1 MNTFSDFVDVFTSFI
16 VNLFSNVLAI
26 KTHFTNIDSQWANQQ
41 FPEFAGSV
49 ATLIRII
56 FDF

>member
-1 MNTFSDFVDVFTSFI
+1 VNTFSNFADVYTSFLF
-16 VNLFSNVLAI
+16 NLLSNSLAV
-26 KTHFTNIDSQWANQQ
+26 KTLFTNIESQWANQQ

-49 ATLIRII
+49 ATLIRIM